1 MGDYE
6 ERQRQISEQRR
17 KDADEYWR
25 GQAGTPAGSLRNQA
39 GLSHRR
45 ARSGGGGGSCFA
57 PWTRVLTV
65 AGEREVQDIQA
76 GESILS
82 YDPASGRLVA
92 RAVSRRHDH
101 AEGRLWHI
109 VTSRDRRPIAVTRWH
124 SFLTHRGWVWA
135 WRLRAG
141 EELISGTGR
150 PSVVRSV
157 MRTAHSSPV
166 YNLTTQRE
174 HTFIADGFVVHNYSF
189 FRQTRSWM
197 DRSKDDGD
205 ARLRQA
211 PTCRW
216 SRDQIC
222 LPFALIDLASR
233 LLEI

>member
-6 ERQRQISEQRR
+6 ERQREINEQRQ

-25 GQAGTPAGSLRNQA
+25 GQAGIPAASLHKPA
-39 GLSHRR
+39 GLSRRR

-57 PWTRVLTV
+57 PGTRVLTV
-65 AGEREVQDIQA
+65 AGDREVQDIQA
-76 GESILS
+76 GELILS
-82 YDPASGRLVA
+82 YDPASGRLA
-92 RAVSRRHDH
+92 PRTVSRRHDH

-109 VTSRDRRPIAVTRWH
+109 VTSRDPRPIAVTRWH

-135 WRLRAG
+135 WRLRPG
-141 EELISGTGR
+141 EELVSGTGQ

-157 MRTAHSSPV
+157 IRTARSSPV

-197 DRSKDDGD
+197 DRSREDRET
-205 ARLRQA
+205 RLQTGTGMSVVMR
-211 PTCRW
+211 
-216 SRDQIC
+216 S
-222 LPFALIDLASR
+222 DLSSVCAD
-233 LLEI
+233 